1 MTAEVHANGE
11 TGQQRHSK
19 IISSIQL
26 CPEHPHFPSTTT
38 WAGMKGSAFRN
49 EKCPWGFFW
58 PRGSSE
64 TFQDSCCSWLKHCPD
79 WKHQSPQNTPIP
91 GREMLEQLLCHQQS
105 ASDFSFR
112 DFSQSKTQ
120 SRNHLMTQSQ
130 TETALE
136 HISCGITPDPA
147 RQKWRRQWGF
157 HRLGLA
163 KLIKSNHLK
172 EKNEKKQIKPV

>member
-26 CPEHPHFPSTTT
+26 CPEHPHFPSPPLEQE
-38 WAGMKGSAFRN
+38 WKARLSEMKNVPGVFSGLVDHQRHFRTVAALGWSIAQIGSTN
-49 EKCPWGFFW
+49 L
-58 PRGSSE
+58 PR
-64 TFQDSCCSWLKHCPD
+64 T
-79 WKHQSPQNTPIP
+79 IP
-91 GREMLEQLLCHQQS
+91 GRETLEQLLCHQQS

-112 DFSQSKTQ
+112 YFSQSKTQ

-130 TETALE
+130 TETALVQ
-136 HISCGITPDPA
+136 ISCGITPDPA
-147 RQKWRRQWGF
+147 RQKWRRQRGF

-163 KLIKSNHLK
+163 KLIKSNHFK
-172 EKNEKKQIKPV
+172 EKNEKKQMKPF